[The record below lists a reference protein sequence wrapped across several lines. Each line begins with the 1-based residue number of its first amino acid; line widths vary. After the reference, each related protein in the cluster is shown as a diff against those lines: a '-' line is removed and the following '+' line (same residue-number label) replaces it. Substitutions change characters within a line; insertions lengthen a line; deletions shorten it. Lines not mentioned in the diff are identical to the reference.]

1 LPDGMTRESML
12 ERFEEGVRLTHE
24 HLARLGLLGG

>member
-1 LPDGMTRESML
+1 ML